1 VNSPLT
7 LELAIEASQMDAPHP
22 HPIAWFQAHR
32 PEIHTFVSRD
42 LATQVENGKRH
53 INTKAPVKSGKRE
66 IVEYISR
73 VFADMKHYFLT
84 SLNRKDVKLQGVELS
99 SYGIRTCVV
108 TTDDG
113 SIARDIAVDIA
124 AGRRV
129 MLLLD
134 ESDYGSGCRQK
145 LSRIWN
151 EFVDNPQVV
160 FVYFSATSE
169 ETEAST
175 LTERPDYADL
185 EYTPPATY
193 CGAEYFL
200 DSDLVFE
207 PSAFF
212 DRDDENIMVS
222 RHGLDVI
229 RDSVTADRHI
239 GVVRVTGRGIP
250 AALLQN
256 SRVRDGI
263 TEQLGI
269 ASNGRPWI
277 ITVITEKTAFAW
289 ESAVIQRGH
298 TMDPDNNHLFVIFQT
313 CTRGTD
319 LKGWHHKIAFWHD
332 ARTCKDDSNLN
343 TLIQAILRPS
353 HYTTMRGYGGRPQP
367 IRMYVDR
374 TVVRYAAYGD
384 IDSYVRAG
392 GRPPTRTRKVRT
404 AYAYDIQEKASFLE
418 AVQLCEAIGQP
429 APEIANYIIID
440 GLYTVRKYGLTSE
453 QRQQRVWTYAEAMG
467 SARAQYNRRQQYTV
481 VPCYRNIMDPSSL
494 TWIATRKIGQ
504 QARGDLPII
513 TTNGSM
519 YSQVPRLI

>member
-1 VNSPLT
+1 
-7 LELAIEASQMDAPHP
+7 MDAPHP
-22 HPIAWFQAHR
+22 HPIAWFQTHR
-32 PEIHTFVSRD
+32 PEIDTFVTRD
-42 LATQVENGKRH
+42 LAAHVENGKRH

-73 VFADMKHYFLT
+73 VFANMKHYFLT
-84 SLNRKDVKLQGVELS
+84 SFDRKDVKRQGVELS

-108 TTDDG
+108 TKDDG
-113 SIARDIAVDIA
+113 SIVRDIYVDVLG
-124 AGRRV
+124 GRRV
-129 MLLLD
+129 ILFLD

-151 EFVDNPQVV
+151 EFVDNPQAI

-185 EYTPPATY
+185 EYTPPETY

-200 DSDLVFE
+200 DNDLVFE

-212 DRDDENIMVS
+212 ERDDENIMVS

-256 SRVRDGI
+256 VRVRDGI

-269 ASNGRPWI
+269 AANGRPWI

-289 ESAVIQRGH
+289 ESAINQRGH
-298 TMDPDNNHLFVIFQT
+298 TTDPDNNHLFVIFQT

-319 LKGWHHKIAFWHD
+319 LKGWHHKLAFWHD
-332 ARTCKDDSNLN
+332 ARTCRDDSNLN
-343 TLIQAILRPS
+343 TLTQAILRPA
-353 HYTTMRGYGGRPQP
+353 HYSTMPGYGGRPQP

-374 TVVRYAAYGD
+374 TVVRYAADGD
-384 IDSYVRAG
+384 LDSYIRDG
-392 GRPPTRTRKVRT
+392 GRPPTRTRKFRT
-404 AYAYDIQEKASFLE
+404 VYQYDIQERASFVE
-418 AVQLCEAIGQP
+418 VVQLCEAIGQP
-429 APEIANYIIID
+429 APEIANYIIVD
-440 GLYTVRKYGLTSE
+440 GFYTARKYGME
-453 QRQQRVWTYAEAMG
+453 PQQRQQRVWTYAEAMR
-467 SARAQYNRRQQYTV
+467 SAKAQYKRRQQYVV
-481 VPCYRNIMDPSSL
+481 VPCYRNIEDPSSL
-494 TWIATRKIGQ
+494 AWIATRKIGQ

-513 TTNGSM
+513 TTTGSM
-519 YSQVPRLI
+519 YSQAPRLI